1 MNVLHALGIATEREK
16 GAHDFY
22 SQAAEV
28 THDTRGKE
36 MFVWLAQQELGHFNG
51 LRKLNEALLESGS
64 EIELG
69 HLSAEDSKVI
79 ESMPK
84 SEVSGKVAATT
95 TAIEALR
102 LSMQAERASIELYRR
117 MERSSIDPGAKMM
130 FDELVAEEQA
140 HLLLLEACQFDS
152 NIKLFGCP
160 PTRRLRGRKSI
171 ALCLD
176 PLVSSSLSKSSVGLR
191 IART

>member
-1 MNVLHALGIATEREK
+1 MNVLQVMGIAIEREK

-22 SQAAEV
+22 SRAAEV

-36 MFVWLAQQELGHFNG
+36 MFVWLAHQELGHFNG
-51 LRKLNEALLESGS
+51 LRKLKETLLESGG

-84 SEVSGKVAATT
+84 SEASGEATTAT
-95 TAIEALR
+95 TAIEALHI
-102 LSMQAERASIELYRR
+102 SMQAERTSIELYRR
-117 MERSSIDPGAKMM
+117 TEKSTTDPGAKML

-140 HLLLLEACQFDS
+140 HLLLLEAQCKAIEKSQTFLAMDE
-152 NIKLFGCP
+152 L
-160 PTRRLRGRKSI
+160 TR
-171 ALCLD
+171 
-176 PLVSSSLSKSSVGLR
+176 
-191 IART
+191 

>member
-1 MNVLHALGIATEREK
+1 MNVLNALDIAIEREK

-36 MFVWLAQQELGHFNG
+36 MFVWLAQQELGHFNS
-51 LRKLNEALLESGS
+51 LRKLKEALLESGG
-64 EIELG
+64 EVKLG

-84 SEVSGKVAATT
+84 SEVSGEVTATT
-95 TAIEALR
+95 TAIEALQI
-102 LSMQAERASIELYRR
+102 SMQAERASIELYRR
-117 MERSSIDPGAKMM
+117 MEKSTTDPGAKMM

-140 HLLLLEACQFDS
+140 HLLLLEAQYRA
-152 NIKLFGCP
+152 IEKLRTFI
-160 PTRRLRGRKSI
+160 TI
-171 ALCLD
+171 D
-176 PLVSSSLSKSSVGLR
+176 EF
-191 IART
+191 AR